1 MTHGHGEA
9 KRDPDKVPCMCESW
23 LIRMWVITHSY
34 ACDMNL
40 LCVWH
45 ESFRPTLYDS
55 FTWNWLSLI
64 AELTNFDCRVDRFMT
79 DQFVP
84 ELLCY
89 DEIRLGLWIRI
100 SSTNSHLVRRIASQN
115 QSLKGEIRYDKVPWL
130 IHILV
135 MPPSCVSWLIHV
147 CDMTRLVHICVS
159 LWLIHMCHMPGL
171 AHMCESWL
179 IHMCDMARL
188 VHTCVS
194 WCCWYVSWCVSWYVI
209 HNIIIHTIMIHTYEE
224 RHQHHDTHVH
234 TYEER
239 HQHHDTHESREASR
253 EGYTRIKSLDASR
266 V

>member
-1 MTHGHGEA
+1 MRVT
-9 KRDPDKVPCMCESW
+9 W
-23 LIRMWVITHSY
+23 IFY
-34 ACDMNL
+34 ACDMNHL
-40 LCVWH
+40 GLHCMTHSH
-45 ESFRPTLYDS
+45 ETDCL
-55 FTWNWLSLI
+55 WLRSWLILI
-64 AELTNFDCRVDRFMT
+64 AELTDSWQINLYQNCSVMT
-79 DQFVP
+79 R
-84 ELLCY
+84 Y
-89 DEIRLGLWIRI
+89 DWDSEYVC